1 MHFNNRRNQI
11 MNKLKTVLLLA
22 FLSCVGTSSYAQQSS
37 LNEVKYM
44 ITYDESEGLFIAWVV
59 PSYSTPN
66 FNNPDSEEKGA
77 TAQLSIKVPNGFVIS
92 SFKSIKGNWDGYA
105 TKIGSEAAFKEA
117 GLTTGMEHYIIGKTP
132 SETNYGVFK
141 AGEPVAL
148 FSFIGKS
155 ENPNLIA
162 IVDKDDEFV
171 KTAYNELSLN
181 VAPSFYSRSG
191 QKANSTSKPL
201 EQFTKKTVLAEVI
214 KEAVEKLGATENLF
228 PGEASSD
235 ELLVY
240 PNPSDS
246 IVHIK
251 YFSLREGVG
260 AKVEIVDQNGAVL
273 QEKSESTRS
282 GFNTATLDISSYLG
296 SMYFAKVIIGNKVI
310 SNKIIKIN

>member
-1 MHFNNRRNQI
+1 

-44 ITYDESEGLFIAWVV
+44 ITYDESEGLFTAWVV

-117 GLTTGMEHYIIGKTP
+117 GLTTGMGHYIIGKTP

-214 KEAVEKLGATENLF
+214 KEAVEKLGAIESLLLD
-228 PGEASSD
+228 SD
-235 ELLVY
+235 PSDKLLVY

-282 GFNTATLDISSYLG
+282 GFNTTTMDISTYSG
-296 SMYFAKVIIGNKVI
+296 SMYFAKVTVGNKVI
-310 SNKIIKIN
+310 SNKIIKAN